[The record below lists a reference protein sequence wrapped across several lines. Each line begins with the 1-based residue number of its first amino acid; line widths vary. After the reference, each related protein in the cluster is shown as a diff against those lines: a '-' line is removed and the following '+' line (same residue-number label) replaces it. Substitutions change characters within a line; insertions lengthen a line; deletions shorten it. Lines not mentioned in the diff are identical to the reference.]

1 MRPAMLVF
9 AIAMPWLIHGSPSSG
24 DERRPNI
31 VIILA
36 DDLGYADL
44 GCQGCRD
51 IPTPHIDSIAKN
63 GVRCTDGY
71 ATHPVCSPSRAGL
84 LSGMYQHR
92 FGFEHNSGPE
102 RYASPKFGV
111 PRSIPT
117 LAERLKKAG
126 YATAMAGKW
135 HIGFKE
141 GMRPHERGF
150 DFHYGF
156 LSGARSF
163 YPDSPQERDPII
175 RNGEIVTDEKDYL
188 TDAFGREAAAFIDR
202 SKDQPFFLYLAFNAV
217 HTPLEATP
225 EYEARFPHI
234 TDRKRKT
241 YAGMTAAMDDAVGD
255 VLGKLREHGLE
266 ESTLVFFYSD
276 NGGPTWQTTSRNDP
290 LRGFKG
296 DMFEGGIRVPFLVQ
310 WKGRLPAG
318 KVYREMVMGF
328 DVHATA
334 LAAAGVG
341 VSRSER
347 TTLDGVDLLPYLTG
361 EEQGRP
367 HDRLFWRS
375 GAQHAARMGDWKLV
389 KTRNGDPV
397 LFNLKDD
404 IDEQLDLAASNPD
417 KLKELQAAFAEWEKG
432 TMPAQWVRQDAR
444 NAELGGKLKPKAE
457 WTRAPRRGAGR
468 DVGRFDLDRAF
479 RNADKNSDGRLS
491 VDEYPRPAAFPNVD
505 ANKDGFATME
515 EVRAYFATRR
525 NRRPQNP

>member
-84 LSGMYQHR
+84 ISGMYQHR

-175 RNGEIVTDEKDYL
+175 RNGEIVKDEKDYL

-255 VLGKLREHGLE
+255 VLGKLREHRPGREYAGL
-266 ESTLVFFYSD
+266 LLQRQRR
-276 NGGPTWQTTSRNDP
+276 PTWQTTSRNDP

-310 WKGRLPAG
+310 WKGKLPAG

-334 LAAAGVG
+334 LAAAGFDLQQRQTPRRH
-341 VSRSER
+341 RSSYPTWPAKNR
-347 TTLDGVDLLPYLTG
+347 
-361 EEQGRP
+361 
-367 HDRLFWRS
+367 
-375 GAQHAARMGDWKLV
+375 AARMTDCSGEPEQNTPCALGDWKLV
-389 KTRNGDPV
+389 KPRNAEPM
-397 LFNLKDD
+397 LFNLEDD
-404 IDEQLDLAASNPD
+404 IAEQNDLAGSNPREARAIAGG
-417 KLKELQAAFAEWEKG
+417 LRRMGKG
-432 TMPAQWVRQDAR
+432 HDACPMDSAGPAQRRTGRQTETGSR
-444 NAELGGKLKPKAE
+444 ENQY
-457 WTRAPRRGAGR
+457 RRRG
-468 DVGRFDLDRAF
+468 RFRLDEAF
-479 RNADKNSDGRLS
+479 RNADKDRDGKLTR
-491 VDEYPRPAAFPNVD
+491 RRIPAA
-505 ANKDGFATME
+505 
-515 EVRAYFATRR
+515 RSL
-525 NRRPQNP
+525 PQR